1 RNRREIIDEIQRVL
15 DLVCDAGGE
24 LSERGEFFGLH
35 QAILSGAQVL
45 QGFYQFACSRLH
57 AFEKSRIL
65 DRQHRLGGEGLQ
77 ELDGAL
83 GKVTRFL
90 ATDYE
95 GAHDLFCAKKWNVQ
109 QGTESGADDN
119 IKRRRRIVLNIRDLD
134 RHSPADSFTNS
145 SLAETDMASLE
156 FCDDRII

>member
-1 RNRREIIDEIQRVL
+1 
-15 DLVCDAGGE
+15 

-45 QGFYQFACSRLH
+45 QGFCQFACSRLY

-83 GKVTRFL
+83 GKFTRFL
-90 ATDYE
+90 APDYE

-119 IKRRRRIVLNIRDLD
+119 IKRRRRIVLNSLCAADDGIRSGRPPTCGAAAGRAAGSRRAWDV
-134 RHSPADSFTNS
+134 RRVRVPFGARWAGSK
-145 SLAETDMASLE
+145 ASAKAAVI
-156 FCDDRII
+156 R